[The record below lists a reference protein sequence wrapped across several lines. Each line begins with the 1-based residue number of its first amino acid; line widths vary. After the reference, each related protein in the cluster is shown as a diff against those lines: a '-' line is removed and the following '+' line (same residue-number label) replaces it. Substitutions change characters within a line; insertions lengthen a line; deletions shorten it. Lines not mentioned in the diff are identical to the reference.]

1 MSDSPYY
8 RGEVYKDA
16 VKMATAAVE
25 CGSVRTAEETCAYI
39 EAAFTKLLEV
49 RGLAVPFDEADE
61 YQSLR

>member
-49 RGLAVPFDEADE
+49 RGLAVPLD
-61 YQSLR
+61 